1 MQGSLNGG
9 DWFLIGPNASAPIM
23 AFWSVRYP
31 ATSIR
36 KALVTVLD
44 SYLTKESL

>member
-9 DWFLIGPNASAPIM
+9 DRVLIGPDASVPIM

-31 ATSIR
+31 STIR
-36 KALVTVLD
+36 KALVTVLGIA
-44 SYLTKESL
+44 T